1 MMTWSCKI
9 KKKQIQ
15 ELAITPRYHVELG
28 ARSDSQRQQMWGG
41 WGEESRARDGSSV
54 QKPHLLQKNGA
65 QVTWTACY
73 LRTSIVEGEDPA
85 WYRIISRDLL
95 SLTNRELCEPRLQD
109 IQSQD
114 RKLTLKGN
122 SESCVV
128 WPGHNFQQESQY
140 FPKCPS
146 IPLKEVTRCPWLLT
160 QMLTFPWW
168 TICVIPLLWGP
179 WVFVKCHDVLC
190 SRCDL
195 LL

>member
-28 ARSDSQRQQMWGG
+28 ARSDSQRQRTWGS
-41 WGEESRARDGSSV
+41 WGEESRVRDGSSG
-54 QKPHLLQKNGA
+54 QKPHSLQKNGA

-73 LRTSIVEGEDPA
+73 LRKKILHGIASFPGTSCHWPIVSSANHDFKT
-85 WYRIISRDLL
+85 S
-95 SLTNRELCEPRLQD
+95 NH
-109 IQSQD
+109 
-114 RKLTLKGN
+114 RK
-122 SESCVV
+122 ESCSTVQQSGNAEV
-128 WPGHNFQQESQY
+128 NFRQGSQY
-140 FPKCPS
+140 FSKCPC

-160 QMLTFPWW
+160 QMLKFPWW